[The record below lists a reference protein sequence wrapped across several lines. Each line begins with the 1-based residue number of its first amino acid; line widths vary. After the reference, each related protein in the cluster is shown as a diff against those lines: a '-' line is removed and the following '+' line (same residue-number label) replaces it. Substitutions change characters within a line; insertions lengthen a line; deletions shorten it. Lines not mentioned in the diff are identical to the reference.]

1 MRRVSGVGLMLL
13 AAAVASAQ
21 NQVATVTSSA
31 PFTLRGATV
40 TPGQGVPTWP
50 ILPGDELKAGSAL
63 TIVSFP
69 DGSVLTLSPGADAKI
84 DVANG
89 KPMFQLLCG
98 KANHVLKSASAVE
111 LMAGNQVITPKGM
124 SGALSVAHCSG
135 APGGTNTAG
144 GGSWAAGRTAAVV
157 VGVGAAVG
165 LPIGIYEATQ
175 GGPLISQ
182 P

>member
-1 MRRVSGVGLMLL
+1 MRRVSAVALMLL

-40 TPGQGVPTWP
+40 MPGQGVPTWP
-50 ILPGDELKAGSAL
+50 ILPGDELKAGNAL

-69 DGSVLTLSPGADAKI
+69 DGSVLTLSPGSDAKI
-84 DVANG
+84 DFANG
-89 KPMFQLLCG
+89 KPVFQLLCG
-98 KANHVLKSASAVE
+98 KADHVLKSASAVE
-111 LMAGNQVITPKGM
+111 LMAGNQVITPKAI
-124 SGALSVAHCSG
+124 SGALTVTHCSG
-135 APGGTNTAG
+135 VPGGAVAAG
-144 GGSWAAGRTAAVV
+144 GGFWTAGHTAAVV
-157 VGVGAAVG
+157 LVVGAAIA

-175 GGPLISQ
+175 GGAPASQ